1 MHRMSNIS
9 VRFYRR
15 TRPFQAN
22 VWQGRCNHNC
32 MKPIVVC
39 TVLEWA
45 FPQPYRKLSSGR
57 LESSWW
63 YECHYTI
70 RCIVTSTTSL
80 RVGTFDMRQAVACV
94 IK

>member
-9 VRFYRR
+9 VRFYRC

-22 VWQGRCNHNC
+22 VWQGMCNHNC

-39 TVLEWA
+39 TISWRA

-57 LESSWW
+57 LESSRW
-63 YECHYTI
+63 YKCHHTI

-80 RVGTFDMRQAVACV
+80 QAGTFDMRQAVACV